1 MAETEPGPQRAD
13 PVQVQEPKPCTQT
26 KGQAAIDVA
35 AALFNSDNLVILC
48 LTGIVIYALHQFAS
62 AKPDIAEK
70 IITNVASGMIG
81 YLGNQIKNK
90 LISGGTSS

>member
-1 MAETEPGPQRAD
+1 MAEAQPTPQKVDTVQGQESKPGTP
-13 PVQVQEPKPCTQT
+13 T

-48 LTGIVIYALHQFAS
+48 LTAIVMYALYHFAA

-81 YLGNQIKNK
+81 YLGNQVKNK
-90 LISGGTSS
+90 LISG